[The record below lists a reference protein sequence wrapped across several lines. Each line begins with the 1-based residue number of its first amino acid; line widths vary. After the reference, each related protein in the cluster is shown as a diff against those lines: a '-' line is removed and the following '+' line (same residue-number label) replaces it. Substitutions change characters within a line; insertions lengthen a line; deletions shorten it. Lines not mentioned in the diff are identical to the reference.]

1 MSVTDYDESFLK
13 LSPVLPGY
21 LHVLARNEFGVKRE
35 IVELIHSTL
44 SVITEGV
51 WNPFMG
57 RYEIPIGDDLTLEC
71 NTTLLRELHWQ
82 LNRRDV
88 NASERIVF
96 DEVSDYEFV
105 RTQRLFIGNVS
116 DSDEG
121 KYFCTK
127 EDETF
132 SVGNKYNFISVKN
145 FEYAQKR
152 SSIFVCVIGKDT
164 PKVTAHFEGQKDNQI
179 SRNSGESVE
188 LECSVGNVSMR
199 NFKWFKD
206 NQPVSKDENLIVSNL
221 GFNRTTLRIKT
232 LTRSDEGK
240 YTCLATNKFGNDSR
254 SVVVS
259 IRSMFRY

>member
-1 MSVTDYDESFLK
+1 M
-13 LSPVLPGY
+13 
-21 LHVLARNEFGVKRE
+21 
-35 IVELIHSTL
+35 
-44 SVITEGV
+44 
-51 WNPFMG
+51 
-57 RYEIPIGDDLTLEC
+57 
-71 NTTLLRELHWQ
+71 
-82 LNRRDV
+82 
-88 NASERIVF
+88 
-96 DEVSDYEFV
+96 
-105 RTQRLFIGNVS
+105 
-116 DSDEG
+116 
-121 KYFCTK
+121 
-127 EDETF
+127 
-132 SVGNKYNFISVKN
+132 
-145 FEYAQKR
+145 
-152 SSIFVCVIGKDT
+152 IGKDT